1 MFGIAVPLNTHPK
14 PMGPLEVDSSGMFPS
29 ASHFYCPL
37 ALLLHAYT
45 NRWLRRMNFPL
56 IVFKSKIG

>member
-37 ALLLHAYT
+37 ALQLQT
-45 NRWLRRMNFPL
+45 DDCVGL
-56 IVFKSKIG
+56 IFL